1 MLGAIQ
7 MPTWLVDFWA
17 VYGDMIT
24 PVLVTLV
31 TALLTALSFKI
42 KSDAKINAEKAD
54 LQLQA
59 LKEVANREDNKP
71 ELEAL
76 KSEVTE
82 LKSEIKCLCEMNNL
96 AYQNSTLDPEIKSN
110 LSAINNKCLYGTED
124 NLISV
129 LTTEKEQ
136 LAEQVKQLEEKL
148 AEAQPK
154 VTVIKEEV
162 KKRVRR

>member
-7 MPTWLVDFWA
+7 MPAWLIDFWA
-17 VYGDMIT
+17 VYGNMIT

-42 KSDAKINAEKAD
+42 KSDAKINAEKAE

-59 LKEVANREDNKP
+59 LREVANREDNKP

-76 KSEVTE
+76 KSEISE
-82 LKSEIKCLCEMNNL
+82 LKAEVKCLCEMNNL

-110 LSAINNKCLYGTED
+110 LSAINNKCLYGSED

-129 LTTEKEQ
+129 LEEEKSKLVEKV
-136 LAEQVKQLEEKL
+136 AVLEEKL
-148 AEAQPK
+148 AAAQPK
-154 VTVIKEEV
+154 VVEIKEEI